1 MDSMNTMDTKQA
13 TITRQ
18 ITVGETDYQ
27 CAKKIVRLVREF
39 DYFQQH
45 LPIEGTT
52 EEDRAAI
59 CDKFFSTFISREAF
73 KKLLGQYSQ
82 AEGYVDAIMKR
93 LPLDMWIILKTY
105 FDVTEEPSELPTW
118 YITKAYMLLAALSAF
133 DLDNYMYGL
142 RSSVM
147 MPFKDLIEILLTH
160 YEKLSLFKQPTPSTT
175 EEEVKED
182 PIITEI

>member
-1 MDSMNTMDTKQA
+1 MDISSIDIKQPA
-13 TITRQ
+13 VTRQ
-18 ITVGETDYQ
+18 IAVKETDYQ

-39 DYFQQH
+39 DYLQQH
-45 LPIEGTT
+45 LPIEGAT

-59 CDKFFSTFISREAF
+59 CDKFFSTFISQEAF

-93 LPLDMWIILKTY
+93 LPHDMWTILNIY
-105 FDVTEEPSELPTW
+105 FDVAEEPSELPMW
-118 YITKAYMLLAALSAF
+118 YITKAHMLLAALSAF
-133 DLDNYMYGL
+133 DLDNYVHNL
-142 RSSVM
+142 QSSVA

-160 YEKLSLFKQPTPSTT
+160 YENLSLFKQPAPSATK
-175 EEEVKED
+175 EEVKEE

>member
-1 MDSMNTMDTKQA
+1 MDTTNMMDTKQVTLA
-13 TITRQ
+13 RQ

-39 DYFQQH
+39 DYLQQH
-45 LPIEGTT
+45 LPKEGTT

-59 CDKFFSTFISREAF
+59 YDKFFSTFISQEAF

-93 LPLDMWIILKTY
+93 LPRDMWIILLTY

-118 YITKAYMLLAALSAF
+118 YITKAHMLLAALSIF
-133 DLDNYMYGL
+133 DLDNYVYGL
-142 RSSVM
+142 HSSMM
-147 MPFKDLIEILLTH
+147 MPFKDLIEILLTR
-160 YEKLSLFKQPTPSTT
+160 YEDLSLFKHLPSSTT
-175 EEEVKED
+175 KEEVKEE

>member
-1 MDSMNTMDTKQA
+1 MDNMNTMDTKQVA
-13 TITRQ
+13 FARQ
-18 ITVGETDYQ
+18 ITVGEADYQ

-45 LPIEGTT
+45 LPKEGSTV
-52 EEDRAAI
+52 EDREAI
-59 CDKFFSTFISREAF
+59 CDKFFNTFISQEAF

-93 LPLDMWIILKTY
+93 LPRDMWIILNIY
-105 FDVTEEPSELPTW
+105 FDVAEEPSELPMW
-118 YITKAYMLLAALSAF
+118 YTTKAYMLLAALSVF
-133 DLDNYMYGL
+133 DLDKYVYGL
-142 RSSVM
+142 QSSMM

-160 YEKLSLFKQPTPSTT
+160 YEKLSLFKQPTLSTT
-175 EEEVKED
+175 KEEVKEE

>member
-1 MDSMNTMDTKQA
+1 MDNMNTMDTKQPSV
-13 TITRQ
+13 TRQ
-18 ITVGETDYQ
+18 ITVGEADYQ

-39 DYFQQH
+39 DYLQQH
-45 LPIEGTT
+45 LPKEGTT

-59 CDKFFSTFISREAF
+59 CDKFFSTFISQEAF

-93 LPLDMWIILKTY
+93 LPHDMWIILNIY

-118 YITKAYMLLAALSAF
+118 YITKAYMLLAALSVF
-133 DLDNYMYGL
+133 DLDNYVYGL
-142 RSSVM
+142 HSSMM

-160 YEKLSLFKQPTPSTT
+160 YENLSLFKHLPSSTT
-175 EEEVKED
+175 KEEVKEE

>member
-1 MDSMNTMDTKQA
+1 MDISSLDIKQP
-13 TITRQ
+13 TVTRQ
-18 ITVGETDYQ
+18 IAVKETDYQ

-39 DYFQQH
+39 DYLQQH
-45 LPIEGTT
+45 FPKEGTT

-59 CDKFFSTFISREAF
+59 CDKFFSIFISQEAF

-93 LPLDMWIILKTY
+93 LPRDMWIILNIY
-105 FDVTEEPSELPTW
+105 FDVAEEPSEMPMW
-118 YITKAYMLLAALSAF
+118 YTTKAHMLFAALSVF
-133 DLDNYMYGL
+133 ELDNYVYGL
-142 RSSVM
+142 RSSVT

-160 YEKLSLFKQPTPSTT
+160 YEKLSLFKQPIPSTAK
-175 EEEVKED
+175 EEVKKE

>member
-1 MDSMNTMDTKQA
+1 MDNMNTMDTKQVA
-13 TITRQ
+13 FAKQ
-18 ITVGETDYQ
+18 ITVGEADYQ

-45 LPIEGTT
+45 LPKEGTT

-59 CDKFFSTFISREAF
+59 CDKFFSTFISQEAF

-82 AEGYVDAIMKR
+82 AEGYADAIMKR
-93 LPLDMWIILKTY
+93 LPRDMWIILWTY

-118 YITKAYMLLAALSAF
+118 YITKAYMLLAALSVF
-133 DLDNYMYGL
+133 DLDNYVYGL
-142 RSSVM
+142 HSSMM
-147 MPFKDLIEILLTH
+147 MPFRDLIEILLTR
-160 YEKLSLFKQPTPSTT
+160 YEDLSVFKQPTPSTT
-175 EEEVKED
+175 KEEVKEE

>member
-1 MDSMNTMDTKQA
+1 MDNMNTMDTKQPA
-13 TITRQ
+13 VTRQ
-18 ITVGETDYQ
+18 ITVGEADYQ

-39 DYFQQH
+39 DYLQQH
-45 LPIEGTT
+45 LPKEGTT

-59 CDKFFSTFISREAF
+59 YDKFFSTFISQEAF

-93 LPLDMWIILKTY
+93 LPHDMWIILNIY

-118 YITKAYMLLAALSAF
+118 YITKAHMLLAALSVF
-133 DLDNYMYGL
+133 DLDNYAYSL
-142 RSSVM
+142 QSSVL

-160 YEKLSLFKQPTPSTT
+160 YENLSLFKRPAPSTT
-175 EEEVKED
+175 KEEVKEE
-182 PIITEI
+182 PIITEV

>member
-1 MDSMNTMDTKQA
+1 MDNMNTMDTKQVA
-13 TITRQ
+13 LARQ
-18 ITVGETDYQ
+18 ITVKETDYQ

-39 DYFQQH
+39 DYLQQH
-45 LPIEGTT
+45 LPIEGAT

-59 CDKFFSTFISREAF
+59 CDKFFSTFISQETF

-93 LPLDMWIILKTY
+93 LPRDMWIILLTY

-118 YITKAYMLLAALSAF
+118 YITKAHMLLAALSVF
-133 DLDNYMYGL
+133 DLDNYAYSL
-142 RSSVM
+142 QSSVL

-160 YEKLSLFKQPTPSTT
+160 YENLSLFKHLPSSTT
-175 EEEVKED
+175 KEEVKEE

>member
-1 MDSMNTMDTKQA
+1 MENTS
-13 TITRQ
+13 TRQ
-18 ITVGETDYQ
+18 ITVEEADYQ

-39 DYFQQH
+39 DYLEQH
-45 LPIEGTT
+45 LPIEGAT

-93 LPLDMWIILKTY
+93 LPRDMWIILLTY

-118 YITKAYMLLAALSAF
+118 YVTKAHMLLAALSVF
-133 DLDNYMYGL
+133 DLDNYKYGL

-160 YEKLSLFKQPTPSTT
+160 YENLSLFKQPVPSTA
-175 EEEVKED
+175 KED
-182 PIITEI
+182 DNAGPIITEI

>member
-1 MDSMNTMDTKQA
+1 MENMNTMDTKQA
-13 TITRQ
+13 TFARQ

-59 CDKFFSTFISREAF
+59 CDKFFSTFISQEAF

-93 LPLDMWIILKTY
+93 LPHDMWIILWTY

-118 YITKAYMLLAALSAF
+118 YITKAHMLLAALSVF
-133 DLDNYMYGL
+133 NLDNYTYGL
-142 RSSVM
+142 QSSMV

-160 YEKLSLFKQPTPSTT
+160 YENLSLFKHLTPSTT
-175 EEEVKED
+175 EEEVKEE

>member
-1 MDSMNTMDTKQA
+1 MDNMNTMDTKQPA
-13 TITRQ
+13 VTRQ
-18 ITVGETDYQ
+18 IAVKETDYQ

-39 DYFQQH
+39 DYLQQH
-45 LPIEGTT
+45 LPIEGST

-59 CDKFFSTFISREAF
+59 CDKFFSIFISQEMF

-93 LPLDMWIILKTY
+93 LPRDMWIILNIY
-105 FDVTEEPSELPTW
+105 FDVAEEPSEMPMW
-118 YITKAYMLLAALSAF
+118 YTTKAHMLFAALSVF
-133 DLDNYMYGL
+133 ELDNYVYGL
-142 RSSVM
+142 RSSVT

-160 YEKLSLFKQPTPSTT
+160 YEKLSLFKQPIPSTAK
-175 EEEVKED
+175 EEVKKE

>member
-1 MDSMNTMDTKQA
+1 MDTNTMDTKQA
-13 TITRQ
+13 TLARQ

-39 DYFQQH
+39 DCLQQH
-45 LPIEGTT
+45 LPKEGTT

-59 CDKFFSTFISREAF
+59 YDKFFSTFISQEAF

-82 AEGYVDAIMKR
+82 AEGYVDTIMKR
-93 LPLDMWIILKTY
+93 LPHDMWIFLLTY
-105 FDVTEEPSELPTW
+105 FDIGEEPSELPMW
-118 YITKAYMLLAALSAF
+118 YITKAYMLLAALSVF
-133 DLDNYMYGL
+133 ELDNYVYGL
-142 RSSVM
+142 QSSVV

-160 YEKLSLFKQPTPSTT
+160 YENLSLFKQPIPSTT
-175 EEEVKED
+175 KEENKKE

>member
-1 MDSMNTMDTKQA
+1 MDTKQP
-13 TITRQ
+13 TVTRQ

-39 DYFQQH
+39 DYLQQH
-45 LPIEGTT
+45 LPIEGAT

-59 CDKFFSTFISREAF
+59 CDKFFSTFISQEAF

-93 LPLDMWIILKTY
+93 LPHDMWIILNIY
-105 FDVTEEPSELPTW
+105 FNIAEEPSELPMW
-118 YITKAYMLLAALSAF
+118 YITKAYMLLAALSVF
-133 DLDNYMYGL
+133 DLDNYVYGL
-142 RSSVM
+142 QSSVA
-147 MPFKDLIEILLTH
+147 MPFKDLIEILLTR
-160 YEKLSLFKQPTPSTT
+160 YEDLSVFKRLPPSATKEGAK
-175 EEEVKED
+175 EE

>member
-1 MDSMNTMDTKQA
+1 MDMNTMNTKQPSV
-13 TITRQ
+13 TRQ
-18 ITVGETDYQ
+18 IAIKETDYQ
-27 CAKKIVRLVREF
+27 CVKKIVRLVREF
-39 DYFQQH
+39 DYLQQH
-45 LPIEGTT
+45 LPKEGAT
-52 EEDRAAI
+52 EEDGAAI
-59 CDKFFSTFISREAF
+59 CDKFFSTFISQEAF

-93 LPLDMWIILKTY
+93 LPHDMWIILNIY

-133 DLDNYMYGL
+133 DLDNYVHNL
-142 RSSVM
+142 QSSVL

-160 YEKLSLFKQPTPSTT
+160 YENLSLFKHLPSSTT
-175 EEEVKED
+175 KEEVKEE

>member
-1 MDSMNTMDTKQA
+1 MDSMNTMDTKQV
-13 TITRQ
+13 TIARQ

-39 DYFQQH
+39 DYLQQH

-118 YITKAYMLLAALSAF
+118 YITKAHMLLAALSMF
-133 DLDNYMYGL
+133 NLDNYTYSL
-142 RSSVM
+142 QSSMV

-160 YEKLSLFKQPTPSTT
+160 YENLSLFKHLTPSTT
-175 EEEVKED
+175 EEEVKEE

>member
-1 MDSMNTMDTKQA
+1 MDNMNTMDTKQP
-13 TITRQ
+13 
-18 ITVGETDYQ
+18 TVIKPIAVKETDYQ

-39 DYFQQH
+39 DYLQQH
-45 LPIEGTT
+45 LPIEEAT

-59 CDKFFSTFISREAF
+59 CDRFFSTFISQEAF

-93 LPLDMWIILKTY
+93 LPHDMWIILNIY
-105 FDVTEEPSELPTW
+105 FNIAEEPSELPMW

-133 DLDNYMYGL
+133 DLDNYVHNL
-142 RSSVM
+142 QSSVV

-160 YEKLSLFKQPTPSTT
+160 YENLSLFKQPAPSTT
-175 EEEVKED
+175 KEEVKEE